1 MVRIPY
7 SILIVDDD
15 QTIRETLTAILKTK
29 EYIVVSAGTA
39 NEAIVKSQNQHFDL
53 FLLDIK
59 LPDMEGTQLLAHLQN
74 AYPEAVKI
82 MITGQPS
89 VENATTALNIGADS
103 YFTKPFEPE
112 KLLEAVENKL
122 QECERKE
129 RLTGKKLEEWVR
141 LRISKTQSKEYNKFA
156 EDTATTFGVFGLSK
170 TQAKIYLGLNALG
183 VASVSEIATLSNIR
197 REEVYRTLP
206 ELEKRGL
213 VTSKLGS
220 PRRFVATEPKTALRI
235 LVKTRIESMK
245 REVAALR
252 NKRNELIL
260 QLENT
265 SFGIDEENS
274 IDALFQQDNVQMR
287 IDQVIKKTKRSIMV
301 ATSTE
306 ETRVALLE
314 SLTGLLTGN
323 LVTVKAQIVLDETD
337 LEDETDEPTK
347 KRINQLYLSSSSK
360 STLSLLELKRIKKL
374 PFNLVLIDDAEA
386 IWGDFQ
392 SDEPSQKVLWTNDQ
406 IQISIL
412 KRAFDGLWQE
422 SKELQLLL

>member
-1 MVRIPY
+1 MGRSAY
-7 SILIVDDD
+7 SILVVDDD
-15 QTIRETLTAILKTK
+15 ENIRETLIAILKTND
-29 EYIVVSAGTA
+29 YVVVGVGNA
-39 NEAIVKSQNQHFDL
+39 NEALARSQNQHFDL

-59 LPDMEGTQLLAHLQN
+59 LPDMEGTQLLDRLQKLF
-74 AYPEAVKI
+74 PESVKI

-89 VENATTALNIGADS
+89 FENAASALNMGADS

-112 KLLEAVENKL
+112 KLLETVKNKL

-156 EDTATTFGVFGLSK
+156 EETATTFGVFGLSK

-183 VASVSEIATLSNIR
+183 VASASEIATLSNVR

-220 PRRFVATEPKTALRI
+220 PRRFVATEPKAALKI
-235 LVKTRIESMK
+235 LVKTRIDSMK
-245 REVAALR
+245 KEVAALR
-252 NKRNELIL
+252 SKRTELIS

-287 IDQVIKKTKRSIMV
+287 LDQVIKKARRQILV
-301 ATSTE
+301 ATSIE
-306 ETRVALLE
+306 ETRVNLLSALSDLINGNKVAIEAQIILDDLE
-314 SLTGLLTGN
+314 SLDEVDDSIVKIAGN
-323 LVTVKAQIVLDETD
+323 LSLIA
-337 LEDETDEPTK
+337 
-347 KRINQLYLSSSSK
+347 K
-360 STLSLLELKRIKKL
+360 SAEIHLELRQVKKL
-374 PFNLVLIDDAEA
+374 PFNLVLIDNAEA

-392 SDEPSQKVLWTNDQ
+392 TDEPTQKVLWTNDQ
-406 IQISIL
+406 TQISIL
-412 KRAFDGLWQE
+412 NRAFAGLWSE
-422 SKELQLLL
+422 AKIGELGK

>member
-1 MVRIPY
+1 MGRSTY

-15 QTIRETLTAILKTK
+15 QTIRDTLSAILKSN
-29 EYIVVSAGTA
+29 EYIVVGASTA
-39 NEAIVKSQNQHFDL
+39 NEALTRSQNQHFDL

-59 LPDMEGTQLLAHLQN
+59 LPDMEGTQLLSQLQKKF
-74 AYPEAVKI
+74 PESVKI

-89 VENATTALNIGADS
+89 VENATSALNMGADS

-112 KLLEAVENKL
+112 KLLETVKNKL
-122 QECERKE
+122 QERERKE

-156 EDTATTFGVFGLSK
+156 EETANTFGVFGLSK

-183 VASVSEIATLSNIR
+183 VASASEIATLSNIR

-220 PRRFVATEPKTALRI
+220 PRKFVATEPKTALKI

-245 REVAALR
+245 KEVADLR
-252 NKRNELIL
+252 NKRNELIPQL
-260 QLENT
+260 QNT
-265 SFGIDEENS
+265 SFGVDEENS
-274 IDALFQQDNVQMR
+274 IDALLQQDNIQMR
-287 IDQVIKKTKRSIMV
+287 LDQIIKKVKRQILVVTSID
-301 ATSTE
+301 
-306 ETRVALLE
+306 ETRVSIL
-314 SLTGLLTGN
+314 SN
-323 LVTVKAQIVLDETD
+323 LCTLIKD
-337 LEDETDEPTK
+337 K
-347 KRINQLYLSSSSK
+347 SK
-360 STLSLLELKRIKKL
+360 SIKANVVIDEINPEEVADSLIDNANKFIALFASKNKLVNKELKRMPKL
-374 PFNLVLIDDAEA
+374 PFNVVIIDDSEA

-406 IQISIL
+406 TQINIL
-412 KRAFDGLWQE
+412 NQAFSNLWA
-422 SKELQLLL
+422 K